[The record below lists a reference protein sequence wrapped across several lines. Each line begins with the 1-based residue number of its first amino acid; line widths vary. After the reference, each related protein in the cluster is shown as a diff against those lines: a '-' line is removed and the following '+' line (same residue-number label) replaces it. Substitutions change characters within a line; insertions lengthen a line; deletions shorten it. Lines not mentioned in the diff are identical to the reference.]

1 MEEEKYSHIHT
12 PRLQWHT
19 LSLKYVQEI
28 FKEFTDEVT
37 KYLTAST
44 PSKIEEEE
52 QWIINS
58 ADKDNKGICLHRV
71 VTDETWSFVWC
82 CGIDRI
88 DTKTPTLGLRIK
100 QSARGKWY
108 GREMIG
114 GLLAWLEAH
123 KDFEYIIYRAAVENV
138 GSRKIAES
146 FGGVIQRDNQGNE
159 YVFPEWKF
167 DKSSN
172 FPAVEYRIYK
182 K

>member
-1 MEEEKYSHIHT
+1 
-12 PRLQWHT
+12 
-19 LSLKYVQEI
+19 
-28 FKEFTDEVT
+28 
-37 KYLTAST
+37 
-44 PSKIEEEE
+44 
-52 QWIINS
+52 
-58 ADKDNKGICLHRV
+58 
-71 VTDETWSFVWC
+71 
-82 CGIDRI
+82 
-88 DTKTPTLGLRIK
+88 
-100 QSARGKWY
+100 
-108 GREMIG
+108 MIG

-159 YVFPEWKF
+159 HIFPEWKF